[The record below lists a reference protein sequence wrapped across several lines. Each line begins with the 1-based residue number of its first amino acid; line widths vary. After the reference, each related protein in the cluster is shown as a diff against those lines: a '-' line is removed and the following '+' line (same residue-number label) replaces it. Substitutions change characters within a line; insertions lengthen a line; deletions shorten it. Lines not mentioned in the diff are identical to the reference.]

1 MFNLAAVRYTLRDR
15 SFDIYI
21 SGCLGENGVHCKN
34 CHNPQ
39 IWDPNFGRPWDTYT
53 DDIVD
58 TIYKA
63 GDLVQSIRIY
73 GGEPLEKDEDALKE
87 FIRFLECFKL
97 PIWLFTRF
105 EFENVPKWLLTRCE
119 YIKCGSYDEEQA
131 GEVTYYGVTLPTKN
145 QKIYHRGKDY

>member
-1 MFNLAAVRYTLRDR
+1 MFNLAAVRYTLRDH

-21 SGCLGENGVHCKN
+21 AGCLGENGVHCKN

-39 IWDPNFGRPWDTYT
+39 IWDPDFGRPWDTYKASIT
-53 DDIVD
+53 ESIE
-58 TIYKA
+58 KA

-73 GGEPLEKDEDALKE
+73 GGEPLEKSEDDL
-87 FIRFLECFKL
+87 IRFLGFLRGFQL
-97 PIWLFTRF
+97 PLWLFTRF
-105 EFENVPKWLLTRCE
+105 DLESVSKQVLAYLE

-145 QKIYHRGKDY
+145 QVIYKKGVDY